1 MKRNFAVSLL
11 VFTGILWSTGGFI
24 LKLIPWSPLAIAGIR
39 SGVASILLYYYDK
52 PKSISFGNYTILGS
66 FFYTTMVIC
75 FVIANKMTSA
85 GNVILIQYAA
95 PIYVALFGFYFL
107 QEKSSKIDWI
117 AIIIIFFGLVSF
129 FYDEISLDGLQG
141 KAFALLSGVGFAGL
155 TICMR
160 KQKNGNPIHS
170 VLIGNIFT
178 FIACSPSYFN
188 GIVNKIDFWSLTIFL
203 GVIQLGLSYI
213 FYSIAIRHVTA
224 LDAIIYPVIEPI
236 FNPVFAYFI
245 IDESMSINSIIGG
258 FFILLGVTGRG
269 LLRKKQKL

>member
-11 VFTGILWSTGGFI
+11 VLTGILWSTGGFI
-24 LKLIPWSPLAIAGIR
+24 IKLIPWSPLAIAGIR
-39 SGVASILLYYYDK
+39 SGVASVLLYYYDK
-52 PKSISFGNYTILGS
+52 PKSISFNNYTMLGA

-75 FVIANKMTSA
+75 FVVANKMTSA

-107 QEKSSKIDWI
+107 KEKSSKIDWV
-117 AIIIIFFGLVSF
+117 AIIIIFFGLVFF
-129 FYDEISLDGLQG
+129 FYDEISLDELQG

-178 FIACSPSYFN
+178 FLACSPSYFN
-188 GIVNKIDFWSLTIFL
+188 GIVGKIDYWSLIIFL
-203 GVIQLGLSYI
+203 GVIQLGISYI
-213 FYSIAIRHVTA
+213 VYSIAIRHVTA

-236 FNPVFAYFI
+236 FNPVLAYFI
-245 IDESMSINSIIGG
+245 IDESMSFNSLIGG
-258 FFILLGVTGRG
+258 FFVLAGVTARG
-269 LLRKKQKL
+269 LVREKQKL